1 MLDLLG
7 YEVERPMTL
16 SAVISECEDYRPEL
30 RRIWDESLP
39 LLVVCMLNP
48 SRADASINDPTVL
61 TLIHFAKLWGYGG
74 LLIVNLYDFRAS
86 KPTEMFAAEA
96 PVSKDNYRYIEQ
108 AIQYASDNGRK
119 LLAAWGNGPDE
130 MERRNPAMLSQA
142 DWFASRCQGRVELVC
157 LGKTNSG
164 APKHPMARGLHRIPR
179 DQQPITWRASA
190 PPRQSINA
198 EDGI

>member
-7 YEVERPMTL
+7 NEVEEPMTL

-30 RRIWDESLP
+30 RRIWDETLP

-48 SRADASINDPTVL
+48 SRADAKLNDPTVL

-86 KPTEMFAAEA
+86 KPIDMFNAVA
-96 PVSKDNYRYIEQ
+96 PISKDNFRYIEQ
-108 AIQYASDNGRK
+108 AIQYAADNGGK
-119 LLAAWGNGPDE
+119 LLVAWGNGPAE
-130 MERRNPAMLSQA
+130 MERRNPTSFSQA
-142 DWFASRCQGRVELVC
+142 DWFSSRCLRRVTLVC

-179 DQQPITWRASA
+179 DQQPIVWREIDAIA
-190 PPRQSINA
+190 A
-198 EDGI
+198 EEGK